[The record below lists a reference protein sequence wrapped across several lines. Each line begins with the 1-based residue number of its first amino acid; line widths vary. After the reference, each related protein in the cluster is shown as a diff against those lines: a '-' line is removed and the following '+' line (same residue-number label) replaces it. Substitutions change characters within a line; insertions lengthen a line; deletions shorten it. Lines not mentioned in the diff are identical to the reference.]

1 MRDLLLSSTVCV
13 PICRP
18 RVLSHLIPAWLC
30 FWLGLFLAAPSDA
43 EQPAV
48 GPNGVI
54 VQSQFG
60 GQIFGFDI
68 DQAGTEGVLAESQ
81 RLDDGT
87 VLAAVETF
95 DQRTGAIVKVIRET
109 ITPDD
114 DFIALGVTGTS
125 VGLIERE
132 HVQSLF
138 NVVRSF
144 STINSLRKNRFTG
157 RWTPPIGTDHLVEL
171 VSRNQG
177 TQNAVWAIDISGGFM
192 PTVFSTDVGANTFGP
207 VISINDPDFSNT
219 PDPGLAYDT
228 VRNRAILGHAFL
240 GNPFIAGWIA
250 TVDLTSGTFT
260 KFRGLGVGD
269 VNGLA
274 YDPVTD
280 TACTT
285 TEIDFSVSFYNIA
298 TQTGFKQPLPG
309 ATQQFFSGAA
319 VEFDPVNKLFL
330 VAQEHS
336 STSSSGSSIH
346 VYDTAG
352 NLIESLNGF
361 NFSNAFN
368 VVPAHIAINPSRRT
382 GFIDGPDEGVTQLQ
396 GFSY

>member
-1 MRDLLLSSTVCV
+1 MSALVSSLIVLLRRLLPPCLCCGFCLALS
-13 PICRP
+13 
-18 RVLSHLIPAWLC
+18 AQ
-30 FWLGLFLAAPSDA
+30 A

-48 GPNGVI
+48 GPDGVI

-68 DQAGTEGVLAESQ
+68 DQAGTEGVLAESHRQ
-81 RLDDGT
+81 DDGT

-95 DQRTGAIVKVIRET
+95 DQRTGAILKVVREI
-109 ITPDD
+109 ITPND
-114 DFIALGVTGTS
+114 DFVALGVTGNS
-125 VGLIERE
+125 VGLVERE
-132 HVQSLF
+132 HVQGRF
-138 NVVRSF
+138 NVVRTF
-144 STINSLRKNRFTG
+144 LTINPLRRNRFNG
-157 RWTPPIGTDHLVEL
+157 RWTPPVGTDHLVEL

-177 TQNAVWAIDISGGFM
+177 TQNAVWTLDLSSNFM
-192 PTVFSTDVGANTFGP
+192 PTVFNTDVGANTFGP
-207 VISINDPDFSNT
+207 VFSINDPDFSNF
-219 PDPGLAYDT
+219 PDPGFAYDPM
-228 VRNRAILGHAFL
+228 RNRAILGHAFL
-240 GNPFIAGWIA
+240 GNPFIPGWMA
-250 TVDLTSGTFT
+250 TVDLATGNFT
-260 KFRGLGVGD
+260 KFRSVGIGD

-280 TACTT
+280 TACAT
-285 TEIDFSVSFYNIA
+285 TEIDFSVAFYNIA
-298 TQTGFKQPLPG
+298 TQSGFKEPLPG
-309 ATQQFFSGAA
+309 ATQQFFSAAA

-361 NFSNAFN
+361 SFSNAFN
-368 VVPAHIAINPSRRT
+368 VVPAHIAIKPGDRT

-396 GFSY
+396 GFNY

>member
-1 MRDLLLSSTVCV
+1 MRPSVLSPTGPWRYFSRIIRQ
-13 PICRP
+13 P
-18 RVLSHLIPAWLC
+18 LSHLLWFC
-30 FWLGLFLAAPSDA
+30 LAGVAPIKAD
-43 EQPAV
+43 QPSV

-54 VQSQFG
+54 VQSRFG
-60 GQIFGFDI
+60 GQIFGFDL
-68 DQAGTEGVLAESQ
+68 DQAGTQGILAESQ
-81 RLDDGT
+81 RLDDNT
-87 VLAAVETF
+87 TLAAVETF
-95 DQRTGAIVKVIRET
+95 DQRTGRILKVIAKT

-114 DFIALGVTGTS
+114 DFLCLGVIGNS

-132 HVQSLF
+132 KVEGQF
-138 NVVRSF
+138 NVVRTFGTLNPLSGNR
-144 STINSLRKNRFTG
+144 ING
-157 RWTPPIGTDHLVEL
+157 RWSPPVGTDHLVEL

-177 TQNAVWAIDISGGFM
+177 TQNAVWTLDLSGNFM

-207 VISINDPDFSNT
+207 VISINDQDFSNF
-219 PDPGLAYDT
+219 PDPGFAYDA
-228 VRNRAILGHAFL
+228 VGNRAILGHAFL
-240 GNPFIAGWIA
+240 GNPFIAGWMA
-250 TVDLTSGTFT
+250 TVDLTAGTFT

-298 TQTGFKQPLPG
+298 SQTGFQEPLPG

-319 VEFDPVNKLFL
+319 VEFDTVNRLFL

-336 STSSSGSSIH
+336 STASSGSSIH

-352 NLIESLNGF
+352 NVIESLNGF
-361 NFSNAFN
+361 SFSNAFN
-368 VVPAHIAINPSRRT
+368 VVPAHIAINPSRRI
-382 GFIDGPDEGVTQLQ
+382 GFVDGPDEGVTQLQ

>member
-1 MRDLLLSSTVCV
+1 V
-13 PICRP
+13 
-18 RVLSHLIPAWLC
+18 
-30 FWLGLFLAAPSDA
+30 
-43 EQPAV
+43 
-48 GPNGVI
+48 
-54 VQSQFG
+54 
-60 GQIFGFDI
+60 
-68 DQAGTEGVLAESQ
+68 AGN
-81 RLDDGT
+81 
-87 VLAAVETF
+87 
-95 DQRTGAIVKVIRET
+95 
-109 ITPDD
+109 
-114 DFIALGVTGTS
+114 S

-132 HVQSLF
+132 HVKGFL
-138 NVVRSF
+138 NVERTF
-144 STINSLRKNRFTG
+144 LTINPLRRNRFTG
-157 RWTPPIGTDHLVEL
+157 RWTPPVGTDHLVEL

-177 TQNAVWAIDISGGFM
+177 TQNAVWTLDLSSNFM

-207 VISINDPDFSNT
+207 VISINDQDFSNS
-219 PDPGLAYDT
+219 PDPGFAYDP

-250 TVDLTSGTFT
+250 TVDLASGTFT
-260 KFRGLGVGD
+260 KFRSVGIGD

-280 TACTT
+280 TACAT
-285 TEIDFSVSFYNIA
+285 TEIDFSVAFYNIA
-298 TQTGFKQPLPG
+298 TQSGFSQPLPG

-319 VEFDPVNKLFL
+319 VEFDPVNRLFL

-361 NFSNAFN
+361 SFSNAFN
-368 VVPAHIAINPSRRT
+368 VVPAHIAIKPANRT
-382 GFIDGPDEGVTQLQ
+382 GFVDGPDEGVTQLQ

>member
-1 MRDLLLSSTVCV
+1 MSALVSSLIVFLRRLLSPCL
-13 PICRP
+13 CCGFCLA
-18 RVLSHLIPAWLC
+18 LSAQ
-30 FWLGLFLAAPSDA
+30 A

-68 DQAGTEGVLAESQ
+68 DQVGTEGVLAESHRQ
-81 RLDDGT
+81 DDDT

-95 DQRTGAIVKVIRET
+95 DQRTGAILKVVRET
-109 ITPDD
+109 ITPND
-114 DFIALGVTGTS
+114 DFVALGVTGNS
-125 VGLIERE
+125 VGLVERE
-132 HVQSLF
+132 HVQGRF
-138 NVVRSF
+138 NVVRTFLS
-144 STINSLRKNRFTG
+144 INPLRRNRFTG
-157 RWTPPIGTDHLVEL
+157 RWTPPVGTDHLVEL
-171 VSRNQG
+171 ISRSQG
-177 TQNAVWAIDISGGFM
+177 TQNAVWTLDLSSNFM

-207 VISINDPDFSNT
+207 VFSINDPDFSNF
-219 PDPGLAYDT
+219 PDPGFAYDSM
-228 VRNRAILGHAFL
+228 RNRAILGHAFL
-240 GNPFIAGWIA
+240 GNPFIPGWMA
-250 TVDLTSGTFT
+250 TVDLATGNFT
-260 KFRGLGVGD
+260 KFRSVGIGD

-280 TACTT
+280 TACVT
-285 TEIDFSVSFYNIA
+285 TEIDFSVAFYNIA
-298 TQTGFKQPLPG
+298 TQSGFKEPLPG

-361 NFSNAFN
+361 SFSNAFN
-368 VVPAHIAINPSRRT
+368 VVPAHIAINPGNRT

-396 GFSY
+396 GFNY

>member
-1 MRDLLLSSTVCV
+1 MHVSVTSLIVFLRRLFCLCSGLCLTLSTQ
-13 PICRP
+13 
-18 RVLSHLIPAWLC
+18 
-30 FWLGLFLAAPSDA
+30 A

-48 GPNGVI
+48 GPNGII

-68 DQAGTEGVLAESQ
+68 DQAGTEGVLAEAHRQ
-81 RLDDGT
+81 DDGST
-87 VLAAVETF
+87 IAAVETF
-95 DQRTGAIVKVIRET
+95 DQRTGAILKVVRQT
-109 ITPDD
+109 ITPND
-114 DFIALGVTGTS
+114 DFITLGVTGNS
-125 VGLIERE
+125 VGLIQRD
-132 HVQSLF
+132 HVKGHL

-144 STINSLRKNRFTG
+144 FTIDPLRRNRFTG
-157 RWTPPIGTDHLVEL
+157 TWTPPVGTDHLVEL

-207 VISINDPDFSNT
+207 VIAINDQDFSNF
-219 PDPGLAYDT
+219 PDPGFAYDP

-250 TVDLTSGTFT
+250 TIDLASGTFT
-260 KFRGLGVGD
+260 KFRSLGLGD

-280 TACTT
+280 TACVT
-285 TEIDFSVSFYNIA
+285 TEIDFSVAFYNIA
-298 TQTGFKQPLPG
+298 TQSGFTEPLPG

-319 VEFDPVNKLFL
+319 VEFDPVNRLFL
-330 VAQEHS
+330 VAQENS

-346 VYDTAG
+346 VYDIGG

-361 NFSNAFN
+361 SFSNAFN
-368 VVPAHIAINPSRRT
+368 VVPAHIAIKPGNRT
-382 GFIDGPDEGVTQLQ
+382 GFVDGPDEGVTQLQ

>member
-1 MRDLLLSSTVCV
+1 MRPSVLSPT
-13 PICRP
+13 RP
-18 RVLSHLIPAWLC
+18 WGYFSRIIRQPLSHLLWFC
-30 FWLGLFLAAPSDA
+30 LAGVAPIKAD
-43 EQPAV
+43 QPSV

-54 VQSQFG
+54 VQSRFG
-60 GQIFGFDI
+60 GQIFGFDL
-68 DQAGTEGVLAESQ
+68 DQAGTQGILAESQ
-81 RLDDGT
+81 RLDDNT
-87 VLAAVETF
+87 TLAAVETF
-95 DQRTGAIVKVIRET
+95 DQRTGRILKVIAKT

-114 DFIALGVTGTS
+114 DFLCLGVTGNS

-132 HVQSLF
+132 KVEGQF
-138 NVVRSF
+138 NVVRTFGTLNPLSGNR
-144 STINSLRKNRFTG
+144 ING
-157 RWTPPIGTDHLVEL
+157 RWSPPVGTDHLVEL

-177 TQNAVWAIDISGGFM
+177 TQNAVWTLDLSGNFM

-207 VISINDPDFSNT
+207 VISINDQDFSNF
-219 PDPGLAYDT
+219 PDPGFAYDA
-228 VRNRAILGHAFL
+228 VGNRAILGHAFL
-240 GNPFIAGWIA
+240 GNPFIAGWMA
-250 TVDLTSGTFT
+250 TVDLTAGTFT

-298 TQTGFKQPLPG
+298 SQTGFQEPLPG

-319 VEFDPVNKLFL
+319 VEFDTVNRLFL

-336 STSSSGSSIH
+336 STASSGSSIH

-352 NLIESLNGF
+352 NVIESLNGF
-361 NFSNAFN
+361 SFSNAFN
-368 VVPAHIAINPSRRT
+368 VVPAHIAINPSRRI
-382 GFIDGPDEGVTQLQ
+382 GCVDGPDEGVTQLQ

>member
-1 MRDLLLSSTVCV
+1 MRELYLSSALLHYRRSFVCYHFMPV
-13 PICRP
+13 
-18 RVLSHLIPAWLC
+18 WLC
-30 FWLGLFLAAPSDA
+30 LSLAAFVAPAIEA
-43 EQPAV
+43 EQPTV

-68 DQAGTEGVLAESQ
+68 DQAGTEGVFAESH
-81 RLDDGT
+81 RLDDGR

-95 DQRTGAIVKVIRET
+95 DQTTGAIVKVIKK
-109 ITPDD
+109 ITTHDD
-114 DFIALGVTGTS
+114 DFITLGVTGNS
-125 VGLIERE
+125 VGLIELE
-132 HVQSLF
+132 HVAGTFDVRRTF
-138 NVVRSF
+138 N
-144 STINSLRKNRFTG
+144 TINPLRRNRFTS
-157 RWTPPIGTDHLVEL
+157 RWTPPVGDDHLVEL

-177 TQNAVWAIDISGGFM
+177 TQNAVWTIDIGGGFL

-207 VISINDPDFSNT
+207 VFSINDQDFSNF
-219 PDPGLAYDT
+219 PDPGFAYDA
-228 VRNRAILGHAFL
+228 VGNRAILGHAFL
-240 GNPFIAGWIA
+240 GNPFIAGWMA
-250 TVDLTSGTFT
+250 TVDLTAGTFT
-260 KFRGLGVGD
+260 KFRGVGVGD

-274 YDPVTD
+274 YDPETD

-285 TEIDFSVSFYNIA
+285 TEIDFSVSFYNVGS
-298 TQTGFKQPLPG
+298 QTGFKQPLPG

-336 STSSSGSSIH
+336 STAATGSSIH

-352 NLIESLNGF
+352 NLIESLDGF
-361 NFSNAFN
+361 SFSNAFN
-368 VVPAHIAINPSRRT
+368 VVPAYIAINPSRRI
-382 GFIDGPDEGVTQLQ
+382 GFVDGPDEGVTQLQ